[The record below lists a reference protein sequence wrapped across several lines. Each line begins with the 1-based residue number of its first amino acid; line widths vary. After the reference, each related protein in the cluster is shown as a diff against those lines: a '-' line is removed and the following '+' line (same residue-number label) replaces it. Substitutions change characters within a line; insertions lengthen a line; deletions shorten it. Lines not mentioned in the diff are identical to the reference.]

1 MANEILD
8 AVCAAAPL
16 ITAEA
21 AATEA
26 AGTLTAPVVD
36 AMRDAGVF
44 RMAMSRA
51 LGGPE
56 LSPLEQ
62 IDVLEA
68 LAFADGSAGWCGM
81 INCDGGYATAFLDP
95 TVVKELYPSLDRPTS
110 VIANPTGRARIDGD
124 GYFVSG
130 QWSFASGSPHCE
142 LFFLNCLVMD
152 GDDLVPGT
160 GPLPT
165 MRMCAV
171 PAADVEI
178 LDTWHTTGLNGT
190 ASNDVRVEGV
200 RVSGER
206 TFSLFDADAVDPA
219 PLYSWRWMFV
229 VKLAAVPLGI
239 ARAAYEEA
247 TEIASTKRTMPTLAL
262 AREDATVQDA
272 VGRARASI
280 GSARAY
286 MQDRV
291 GAFWDGL
298 LDGRPPTPQEWADVR
313 LAMTYAAHTSKQAV
327 TLLYEVL
334 GTSGVYRKS
343 PLDRQL
349 RDVTTLAQHLVCQSK
364 TYAAAGRSLL
374 GLEAGIAGF

>member
-1 MANEILD
+1 
-8 AVCAAAPL
+8 
-16 ITAEA
+16 
-21 AATEA
+21 
-26 AGTLTAPVVD
+26 
-36 AMRDAGVF
+36 
-44 RMAMSRA
+44 
-51 LGGPE
+51 
-56 LSPLEQ
+56 
-62 IDVLEA
+62 
-68 LAFADGSAGWCGM
+68 
-81 INCDGGYATAFLDP
+81 
-95 TVVKELYPSLDRPTS
+95 
-110 VIANPTGRARIDGD
+110 
-124 GYFVSG
+124 
-130 QWSFASGSPHCE
+130 
-142 LFFLNCLVMD
+142 
-152 GDDLVPGT
+152 
-160 GPLPT
+160 

-200 RVSGER
+200 RVPGER
-206 TFSLFDADAVDPA
+206 TFSLFDTDAVDPA

-272 VGRARASI
+272 VGRARASV

-313 LAMTYAAHTSKQAV
+313 LAMTHAAHTSKQAV